1 MLEEVLN
8 KWKDVEMEMEKIEKR
23 KTFDLYQEMLE

>member
-1 MLEEVLN
+1 MLEEVLD